1 MVGWSD
7 IKAGSLKP
15 NSGLCNF
22 AHGHHGLCLG
32 FLRTMLQSNHFCPIF
47 LFLSFFSQESAC
59 LVGWRLSLSTLPP
72 AYFILHCIS
81 PNIPL
86 AYLILYRISNT
97 WPSDTKNQLNEK
109 DPSARKDWRQ
119 KKKGWQRMRWLDRIT
134 NSKDIKLS
142 KLWEIVKN
150 RWAWHPAVYRVK
162 KSQTQLSDW
171 TTTVLY
177 RYHFQ
182 RELKVTS

>member
-1 MVGWSD
+1 MQFCSWTPWAVPGLSQNHAAV
-7 IKAGSLKP
+7 KPFLPNLSFSL
-15 NSGLCNF
+15 
-22 AHGHHGLCLG
+22 
-32 FLRTMLQSNHFCPIF
+32 
-47 LFLSFFSQESAC
+47 FFSQESAC

-109 DPSARKDWRQ
+109 DPSVRKDWRQ